1 MEEDWVDA
9 VICTSLGEGLF
20 FYFRGGGGG
29 ISFKTM
35 GRDLGCDFR
44 GGGGGVSFKM
54 PNSLISDFRHDG
66 GGDGD
71 GSISITW
78 FNLYIF
84 FY

>member
-1 MEEDWVDA
+1 
-9 VICTSLGEGLF
+9 
-20 FYFRGGGGG
+20 
-29 ISFKTM
+29 M

-54 PNSLISDFRHDG
+54 PNSLISDFGHGG
-66 GGDGD
+66 GGDGG